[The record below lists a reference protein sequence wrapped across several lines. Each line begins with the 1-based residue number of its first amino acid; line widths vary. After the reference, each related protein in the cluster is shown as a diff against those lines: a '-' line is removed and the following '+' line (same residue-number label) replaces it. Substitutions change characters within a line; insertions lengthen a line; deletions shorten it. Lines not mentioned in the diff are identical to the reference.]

1 MMPRLIVG
9 VCLMAVFCH
18 LAISPALAQYTT
30 VDGVGWEGQGA
41 DLAIANLDGDSRPDM
56 VLMAYDNPAQANTFR
71 YKIGWNL
78 NSNGVATRWDSN
90 FVTVEG
96 VGWEGQGAGV
106 AIANLDGDSRPDMVL
121 MAYDNPAQANTFRYK
136 IGWNLNSN
144 GVATRWDSNFVTV
157 EGVGWEGQGAG
168 VAIANLDGDSRPE
181 MILMA
186 YDNPAEANT
195 FRYKIGWN
203 LNSNGVAARWDSN
216 FVTVEGVGWEGQGAG
231 IAIANLDGNSR
242 PDMVL
247 MAYDNPAQ
255 ANTFRYKI
263 GWNLNNNGVA
273 ARWDSNFVTVEGVG
287 WEGQGAGVAIENLDE
302 YSRPEMILMAY
313 DNPAEANTF
322 RYKVLRNLN
331 NNGVAT

>member
-1 MMPRLIVG
+1 MMSKLMVS
-9 VCLMAVFCH
+9 VCLMAAFCY

-30 VDGVGWEGQGA
+30 VQGVGWEGQGA
-41 DLAIANLDGDSRPDM
+41 D
-56 VLMAYDNPAQANTFR
+56 
-71 YKIGWNL
+71 
-78 NSNGVATRWDSN
+78 
-90 FVTVEG
+90 
-96 VGWEGQGAGV
+96 V

-121 MAYDNPAQANTFRYK
+121 MAYDNPAQANTFRYR

-144 GVATRWDSNFVTV
+144 GVATRWDNDYVTVQGVGWEGQGAGIAIANLDGDSRPDMVLMAYDNPAEANTFRYRVGWNLNSNGVAARWDNDYVTV

-168 VAIANLDGDSRPE
+168 VAIANLDGNSRPD
-181 MILMA
+181 MVLMA

-203 LNSNGVAARWDSN
+203 LNSNGAAARWDS
-216 FVTVEGVGWEGQGAG
+216 G
-231 IAIANLDGNSR
+231 
-242 PDMVL
+242 
-247 MAYDNPAQ
+247 
-255 ANTFRYKI
+255 
-263 GWNLNNNGVA
+263 
-273 ARWDSNFVTVEGVG
+273 FVTVEGVG